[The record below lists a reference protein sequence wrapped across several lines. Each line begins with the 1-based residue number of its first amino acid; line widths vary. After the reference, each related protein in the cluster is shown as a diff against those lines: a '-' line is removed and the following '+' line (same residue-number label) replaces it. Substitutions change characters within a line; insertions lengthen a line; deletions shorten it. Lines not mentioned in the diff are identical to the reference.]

1 MATGNV
7 KWFDNR
13 KGWGFITQS
22 DGEEVFVH
30 YRNIDGDGF
39 RKLKDGQ
46 EVEFDVVQG
55 EKGLYAEN
63 VKLEAPPQIVP
74 GGERAKNSR
83 SAAEFM

>member
-1 MATGNV
+1 MATGHV

-30 YRNIDGDGF
+30 YRNVVGDGF

-46 EVEFDVVQG
+46 EV
-55 EKGLYAEN
+55 
-63 VKLEAPPQIVP
+63 
-74 GGERAKNSR
+74 
-83 SAAEFM
+83 